1 MANSKM
7 TKKDYFNVLKTVVKG
22 TDFVRENEGEELLAF
37 IDHEIELLDKKHS
50 KSGSTKTQK
59 ENVEIMDKIINAL
72 SIVGKP
78 VTVTD
83 LQKEVSEMAE
93 FSNQKLSALLKKLV
107 DNGTV
112 VKTIEKKKSYFSLD
126 TDTDVEEIE
135 E

>member
-7 TKKDYFNVLKTVVKG
+7 TKKDYFNVLKVMVAG
-22 TDFVRENEGEELLAF
+22 SNRETELVAF

-59 ENVEIMDKIINAL
+59 ENVEIMDKIVNAL

-83 LQKEVSEMAE
+83 LQKEVPEMAE

-126 TDTDVEEIE
+126 TDTDVEDTEVKEIE